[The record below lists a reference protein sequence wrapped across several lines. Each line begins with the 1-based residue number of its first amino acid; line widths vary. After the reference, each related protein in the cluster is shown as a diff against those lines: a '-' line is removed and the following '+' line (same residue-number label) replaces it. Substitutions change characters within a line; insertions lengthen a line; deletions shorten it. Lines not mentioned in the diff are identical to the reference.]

1 MIVGV
6 VRNAREGSL
15 EGGFSDEV
23 YLPLTP
29 GREQAAM
36 YVLLRTH
43 TTPAETAAGLRRAV
57 AGIDSLVPVTR
68 VRSMDEVVANSV
80 AAPRALAARC

>member
-1 MIVGV
+1 MRTKASIVVGV

-15 EGGFSDEV
+15 EGDFTDEV
-23 YLPLTP
+23 YLPMTP
-29 GREQAAM
+29 AREQPVM

-43 TTPAETAAGLRRAV
+43 TTSSETAAGLRRAV

-68 VRSMDEVVANSV
+68 VRTLGRSS
-80 AAPRALAARC
+80 R